1 MATTKQIEAV
11 TRSLR
16 EQGAGG
22 ENIARHVEALLK
34 PEPVT
39 RLIYLCSDIGRGERS
54 S

>member
-39 RLIYLCSDIGRGERS
+39 PDFPSDSDEPEQEVV
-54 S
+54 